1 MKTLKKIVVTT
12 GFLVLYFGVAT
23 VDVIAGAVDI
33 ATDGKTNLEEKYRKA
48 LKSVY
53 GINEEES

>member
-1 MKTLKKIVVTT
+1 MKTLEKIIVKI
-12 GFLVLYFGVAT
+12 GYLMLYFGVAT
-23 VDVIAGAVDI
+23 GDMIAGAVDI
-33 ATDGKTNLEEKYRKA
+33 ATDGKTNLEGKYRKA